1 MSLSETMTALMD
13 KAREITG
20 ITEKISIAQLT
31 SLMNHFDLHVNPNLL
46 SSTTVEVASNQS
58 DPYPMWHNQIVY
70 SKLKPKTTYT
80 LSLSATNT
88 NDVKGAS
95 ARIYCTNWNDRY
107 INKQFKR
114 FYFDADGKKK
124 VFTFT
129 TPEFEGWL
137 YDVYLYA
144 GSMSVDEHKDFVTTY
159 KDCKLEVGDL
169 ATPLTELGGV
179 VNTLLSALERHFSPV
194 IGGVA

>member
-1 MSLSETMTALMD
+1 MSEVSLSETMTALMD

-20 ITEKISIAQLT
+20 ITEKISVARLT

-58 DPYPMWHNQIVY
+58 SPYPMWVNQIVY

-88 NDVKGAS
+88 NGVKGAS
-95 ARIYCTNWNDRY
+95 ARIYCTNWNGRY
-107 INKQFKR
+107 INKQFQQ
-114 FYFDADGKKK
+114 FFFDADGKKK

-169 ATPLTELGGV
+169 ATPLQKVGGV
-179 VNTLLSALERHFSPV
+179 VKAVLSALHLERRCL
-194 IGGVA
+194 A